1 MIDTMAEY
9 EIVAG
14 TDELNPGQRKS
25 VIVDEV
31 PILLIRIGNV
41 YYAIEDLCTH
51 DGQPLTDGPVTDGKI
66 TCPRH
71 GAQFDL
77 ETGKALCMPATEP
90 VETYEVQER
99 DDGIYVKSRAV

>member
-1 MIDTMAEY
+1 MAGFEK
-9 EIVAG
+9 VAE
-14 TDELNPGQRKS
+14 TNELNSGQRKS
-25 VIVDEV
+25 IIVDEIS
-31 PILLIRIGNV
+31 ILLIRVGDV

-51 DGQPLTDGPVTDGKI
+51 DGQPLTDGSLTDGKI

-90 VETYEVQER
+90 VETFEVQQREDGVYVER
-99 DDGIYVKSRAV
+99 RAI